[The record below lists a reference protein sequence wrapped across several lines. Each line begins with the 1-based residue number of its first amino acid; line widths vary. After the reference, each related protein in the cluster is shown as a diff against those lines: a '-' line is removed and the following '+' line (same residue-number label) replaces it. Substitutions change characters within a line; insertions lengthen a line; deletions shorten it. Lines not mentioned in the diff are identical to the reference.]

1 MGGLQVKSA
10 SEDAIAM
17 ASIDILKGFMA
28 TKFLNPG
35 EIAHNRSVVLATYRH
50 LLRATGIAF
59 RGDNDT
65 LVASRKLAHE
75 SFAKNRRLE
84 LGGVEAG
91 QGIEHA
97 QGVAQILRENVVQG
111 KNTGGENYKLNI
123 HEHTQRLD
131 NETAKQFKGKTK
143 TFKEIKDASF

>member
-1 MGGLQVKSA
+1 
-10 SEDAIAM
+10 M
-17 ASIDILKGFMA
+17 ASKV
-28 TKFLNPG
+28 LNPG
-35 EIAHNRSVVLATYRH
+35 EIASNRSVVLATYRH

-59 RGDNDT
+59 RGLAGDNDT

-84 LGGVEAG
+84 VGGIEAG

-111 KNTGGENYKLNI
+111 KNTGGEKYKLNI

>member
-1 MGGLQVKSA
+1 
-10 SEDAIAM
+10 M

-28 TKFLNPG
+28 TRFLSPG

-59 RGDNDT
+59 RGLLGDNDT

>member
-1 MGGLQVKSA
+1 MGGLQVESA
-10 SEDAIAM
+10 SKDAIAM

-28 TKFLNPG
+28 TKFLSPG

>member
-1 MGGLQVKSA
+1 
-10 SEDAIAM
+10 M
-17 ASIDILKGFMA
+17 ASKV
-28 TKFLNPG
+28 LNPG
-35 EIAHNRSVVLATYRH
+35 EIASNRSVVLATYRH

-84 LGGVEAG
+84 VGGVEAG

-131 NETAKQFKGKTK
+131 NETAKQFKGKPK

>member
-1 MGGLQVKSA
+1 
-10 SEDAIAM
+10 M
-17 ASIDILKGFMA
+17 ASKV
-28 TKFLNPG
+28 LNLG
-35 EIAHNRSVVLATYRH
+35 EIASNRSVVLATYRH

-59 RGDNDT
+59 RGLPGDNDT

-84 LGGVEAG
+84 VGGIEAG